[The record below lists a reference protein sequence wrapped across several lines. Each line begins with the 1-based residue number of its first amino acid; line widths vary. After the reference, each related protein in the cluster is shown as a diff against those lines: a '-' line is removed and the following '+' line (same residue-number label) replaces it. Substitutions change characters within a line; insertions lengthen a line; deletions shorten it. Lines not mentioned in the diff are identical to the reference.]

1 MISFP
6 QLSTVSEVFEFLGKM
21 ITNQNPIFLR
31 NTSIKWGSQSESFFK
46 ESAKKGLWLW
56 LSLLIQ
62 NLSPAPAKNDLDH
75 AKNEPKLP
83 NLGKG
88 SFKKKKLR
96 NFSTLVPLPPK
107 GWESQKFI
115 FFLSW
120 PKKYFLQKKN
130 MFS

>member
-1 MISFP
+1 
-6 QLSTVSEVFEFLGKM
+6 M

-88 SFKKKKLR
+88 SFEKKK
-96 NFSTLVPLPPK
+96 S
-107 GWESQKFI
+107 WEISQ
-115 FFLSW
+115 
-120 PKKYFLQKKN
+120 P
-130 MFS
+130 